1 MNKQSRLP
9 LGSVIGILG
18 GGQLGRMLSL
28 SASQLGFKTH
38 IYDPDFNA
46 PAKQVTNL
54 SSTFKYD
61 DIKKKM
67 EATMAQLVKKMGL
80 KSVVKHLVGKGGMS
94 YFIDDPKEAKKLQT
108 NYFYR
113 YNTSLNGLMIHH
125 DIPPE
130 EFLKY
135 VHTID
140 LSFMKEDMIMRNEL
154 EKLDMEKFI
163 FTNGSAEHAKNIL
176 THLGVYDLFGRDK
189 VFDIQDAGYI
199 PKPEAKTFDLMLK
212 KFEINPKETIYIED
226 IAKNLSIGYERGC
239 ITVWLINDEHF
250 GKMDSDKDYISHKIE
265 NLSLFL
271 KEIRLLKSK

>member
-1 MNKQSRLP
+1 MKNFKGMKYLLLDLDGVCYGKHNNYSLEKVFGQVSNRMTKFISDRLKVD
-9 LGSVIGILG
+9 L
-18 GGQLGRMLSL
+18 
-28 SASQLGFKTH
+28 
-38 IYDPDFNA
+38 N
-46 PAKQVTNL
+46 
-54 SSTFKYD
+54 
-61 DIKKKM
+61 
-67 EATMAQLVKKMGL
+67 
-80 KSVVKHLVGKGGMS
+80 
-94 YFIDDPKEAKKLQT
+94 EAKKLQT
-108 NYFYR
+108 DYFYK

-125 DIPPE
+125 DIPPQ

-135 VHTID
+135 VHSID
-140 LSFMKEDMIMRNEL
+140 LSFMKEDKIMRDEL
-154 EKLDMEKFI
+154 QKLNMEKFI

-176 THLGVYDLFGRDK
+176 THLGIYDLFGRDK

-239 ITVWLINDEHF
+239 MTVWLINDEHF

>member
-1 MNKQSRLP
+1 MKNFKEMKYLLLDLDGVCYGKHNNYSLEKVFGQVSQRMTMFISERLK
-9 LGSVIGILG
+9 I
-18 GGQLGRMLSL
+18 
-28 SASQLGFKTH
+28 
-38 IYDPDFNA
+38 D
-46 PAKQVTNL
+46 
-54 SSTFKYD
+54 
-61 DIKKKM
+61 M
-67 EATMAQLVKKMGL
+67 E
-80 KSVVKHLVGKGGMS
+80 
-94 YFIDDPKEAKKLQT
+94 EAKKLQT
-108 NYFYR
+108 DYFYK

-140 LSFMKEDMIMRNEL
+140 LSFMKEDKIMRSEL

-189 VFDIQDAGYI
+189 VFDIKDAEYV
-199 PKPEAKTFDLMLK
+199 PKPEAKTFDLMVG
-212 KFEINPKETIYIED
+212 KFELNPKETIYIED

-239 ITVWLINDEHF
+239 TTVWLINDEHF
-250 GKMDSDKDYISHKIE
+250 GKIDSDKDYISHKIE

-271 KEIRLLKSK
+271 KEIRLLKSQ